1 VRALPPVQ
9 LFFVHRIAVQ
19 THGVEEHV
27 LIKLF
32 PPSQMLTA
40 RLPIGLRAATAGRE
54 IRLFRASK
62 NTVIDVSFFLILLAV
77 EMIVLTGEDS
87 TYAFVAI
94 D

>member
-1 VRALPPVQ
+1 
-9 LFFVHRIAVQ
+9 
-19 THGVEEHV
+19 
-27 LIKLF
+27 
-32 PPSQMLTA
+32 MLTA

-87 TYAFVAI
+87 T
-94 D
+94 